1 MLDDPG
7 KTSRLL
13 AALKAALPFEVH
25 LTPPLALLLRERQV
39 VLPAGGRQTVSG
51 VSYLGDEG
59 GIVCHIVPP
68 DGREVAFVPLT
79 HVRVPPPMPLAAEV
93 LRYRKRRVKKLRQ
106 HACTG
111 DAAVPGHAGA
121 GTGAVARRAEVLEL
135 LAGERC
141 RWCEAAGGRSEPRVT
156 RAGGGRDSGRAAVP
170 ATCLAT
176 PSPEITDRPRCRR
189 PSPAPAQAGGER
201 RQYPEQAP
209 QQPADRALL
218 VEVDHA
224 Q

>member
-7 KTSRLL
+7 RTSRLL

-25 LTPPLALLLRERQV
+25 LTPPLARLLRERQV

-51 VSYLGDEG
+51 VSYPGDEG

-68 DGREVAFVPLT
+68 DGGEVAFVPLT

-141 RWCEAAGGRSEPRVT
+141 RWWGRSQHPCHRPQSSGSAA
-156 RAGGGRDSGRAAVP
+156 RAQMPSSRSWPAAVSGVGGSIGKRAAMSSRKIP
-170 ATCLAT
+170 
-176 PSPEITDRPRCRR
+176 
-189 PSPAPAQAGGER
+189 
-201 RQYPEQAP
+201 
-209 QQPADRALL
+209 
-218 VEVDHA
+218 
-224 Q
+224 